1 MATKDRG
8 NTEERGVAHP
18 SRPFLGPLCSL
29 WLTLFSGRG
38 DVLPRLLLVPLFAA
52 SSFTTAVEA
61 PFPTD
66 HRRMANTVSYAQM
79 VTFLEGVARPGFIT
93 VTEEGRSTEGRKL
106 FLVRLNRGGAKAR
119 FRVLYYA
126 QQHGDEVAGK
136 DALLTLVRDIAQR
149 PKLLPEDVDLYV
161 MPMLNPDGAEAHRRL
176 NGAGEDLN
184 RDHLLLAQPE
194 TRALHRVARRIR
206 PHLAVDSHEFGRDG
220 KDYREKGW
228 EAWPIITMDAA
239 NHPLI
244 PDYLKAAGLEAVASA
259 APLQQRAGHR
269 YARYTVGGPPP
280 DEELRP
286 STPEV
291 DDGRNGMGTLGA
303 LSFIIEAGV
312 RHRAKEPQADLG
324 ERVDGYRILYQHLLG
339 DQAWRDRIR
348 KLAERARREPLPPFI
363 ATNTFWA
370 NLGGKVSVVPVTETA
385 TGRVLQIPTAMAMTD
400 LVVKGSVPTPRAYAI
415 DPSAAVRFL
424 PVLEA
429 QGLRW
434 ETLTAPR
441 RARVERIKLLRLEEP
456 FDDLYQRY
464 KDRQIVERQPQSEV
478 DLPTGTLIVPLDQDL
493 ARRAIQVLE
502 PCLLYGLYGYPGFR
516 ELAQPG
522 ANLPV
527 SRLF

>member
-1 MATKDRG
+1 M
-8 NTEERGVAHP
+8 
-18 SRPFLGPLCSL
+18 
-29 WLTLFSGRG
+29 
-38 DVLPRLLLVPLFAA
+38 PRMMLAALFAVA
-52 SSFTTAVEA
+52 SLTASEKA
-61 PFPTD
+61 PFPAD
-66 HRRMANTVSYAQM
+66 HRTMTKTVSYAEM
-79 VTFLEGVARPGFIT
+79 TAFLGAVAKPGFIT
-93 VTEEGRSTEGRKL
+93 LTEEGRTHQGRQVL
-106 FLVRLNRGGAKAR
+106 LVHLNRGGAKAR

-136 DALLTLVRDIAQR
+136 DALLTLIRDMAQH
-149 PKLLPEDVDLYV
+149 PELLPEDVDLYL

-194 TRALHRVARRIR
+194 TQALHRVARRVR

-220 KDYREKGW
+220 KDYTDRGW
-228 EAWPIITMDAA
+228 EAWPLITMDAA

-244 PDYLKAAGLEAVASA
+244 PDYLKAAGLAAVAAA
-259 APLQQRAGHR
+259 APLQQKAGHA
-269 YARYTVGGPPP
+269 YARYCVGGPPP
-280 DEELRP
+280 DEEFRP

-312 RHRAKEPQADLG
+312 RHHAREPQADLG
-324 ERVDGYRILYQHLLG
+324 ARVDGYRILYRHLLG
-339 DQAWRDRIR
+339 DRAWRHRVY

-363 ATNTFWA
+363 ATNVFWA
-370 NLGGKVSVVPVTETA
+370 NLGGKVTSVKVVETA
-385 TGRVLQIPTAMAMTD
+385 TGRVLEVPTANAMTD

-415 DPSAAVRFL
+415 DPSAAARFR

-429 QGLRW
+429 QGLRY

-441 RARVERIKLLRLEEP
+441 RARVERVRLLRLEEP
-456 FDDLYQRY
+456 YDDLYQRY
-464 KDRQIVERQPQSEV
+464 KDRQIVERLAPADL
-478 DLPTGTLIVPLDQDL
+478 DLPAGTLVVPLDQDL
-493 ARRAIQVLE
+493 SRRAIQVLE

-516 ELAQPG
+516 ESAKPG
-522 ANLPV
+522 AFLPV